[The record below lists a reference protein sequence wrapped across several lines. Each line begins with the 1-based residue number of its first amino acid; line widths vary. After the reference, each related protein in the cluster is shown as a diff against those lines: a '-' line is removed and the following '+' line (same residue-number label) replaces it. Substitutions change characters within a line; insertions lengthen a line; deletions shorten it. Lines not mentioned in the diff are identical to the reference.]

1 MSKILNAKHLTVM
14 GFASDKKGAP
24 VSKTKD
30 TKKSVKVKNDE
41 SNRKNDETH
50 KDKK

>member
-14 GFASDKKGAP
+14 GFATDKKGSL

-30 TKKSVKVKNDE
+30 TKKSVKVKNDK
-41 SNRKNDETH
+41 SKQD
-50 KDKK
+50 